1 MFGLTAGHGNRMEIS
16 VKARIAV
23 AVPACRNLGIGGVWM
38 VVDTGVK
45 PMFKRGSAS
54 EPVRVKFLL
63 IPNFSMIAF
72 TSVVESMR
80 LANWLSGATIFEWET
95 VSRDGEPVVASNG
108 ISVAVAAA
116 MANVS
121 RPANV
126 IVCSGLDAHRFQDS
140 PTLGWLRRW
149 AREGAHIG
157 AVCTGAHVLAR
168 AGLLSGYRCTIHWHS
183 LDSFSEEFPDLD
195 VRAEL
200 YEVDRDRFTC
210 AGGVAGLDMML
221 REITRLAGSDVAAS
235 VSEQFMHERIRE
247 GHDDQR
253 LPLQARLRISHPK
266 LIRAISEMEK
276 HTEEALSRDDIADR
290 VGLSRRQL
298 ERLFRRYLNTSP
310 ARYYLKLRLNRAR
323 TLLTQTTMPVTE
335 VAFAS
340 GFTSASHFSK
350 CYRDMFGRTPR
361 AERRNAGVPDPGNGE
376 AAEEEFLAQ
385 GEEAEDEFDD
395 WLEDEDLD

>member
-1 MFGLTAGHGNRMEIS
+1 MSRSEAAE
-16 VKARIAV
+16 
-23 AVPACRNLGIGGVWM
+23 
-38 VVDTGVK
+38 
-45 PMFKRGSAS
+45 PMFKRGAS
-54 EPVRVKFLL
+54 GAPIKLSLFLV
-63 IPNFSMIAF
+63 PNFSMMAF
-72 TSVVESMR
+72 TGVVEPMR
-80 LANWLSGATIFEWET
+80 LANWLSGESLFEWET
-95 VSRDGEPVVASNG
+95 VSRDGEPVIASNG
-108 ISVAVAAA
+108 ISISADRA
-116 MANVS
+116 MADLGRPSNV
-121 RPANV
+121 V
-126 IVCSGLDAHRFQDS
+126 VCSGIDAHLYHDA
-140 PTLGWLRRW
+140 PTFGWLRRW

-157 AVCTGAHVLAR
+157 AICTGAHVLAR

-183 LDSFSEEFPDLD
+183 LDSFAEEFPNLD

-200 YEVDRDRFTC
+200 FEVDRDRFTC

-221 REITRLAGSDVAAS
+221 SEIIRIAGPDLAAS

-247 GHDDQR
+247 GHDDQK

-276 HTEEALSRDDIADR
+276 NTEEALTRDEIAGA

-310 ARYYLKLRLNRAR
+310 ARYYLRIRLNRAR

-361 AERRNAGVPDPGNGE
+361 AERRGAGGLLEGAPEAFDDAGLE
-376 AAEEEFLAQ
+376 AAEL
-385 GEEAEDEFDD
+385 
-395 WLEDEDLD
+395 